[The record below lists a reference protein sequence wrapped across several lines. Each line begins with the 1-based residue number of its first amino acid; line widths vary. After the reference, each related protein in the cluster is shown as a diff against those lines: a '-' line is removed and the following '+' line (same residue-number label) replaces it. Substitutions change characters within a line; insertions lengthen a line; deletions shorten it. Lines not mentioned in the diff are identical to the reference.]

1 MAETEQDNALQI
13 DIRTYQPEDQPT
25 VDDLYVNGLL
35 EGAISPNDTGADID
49 HIAEGYLHDERANF
63 WVAEADG
70 KVVGMIGVAPD
81 TDHVAEIRRLRVYA
95 DCWGK
100 GIRTALLKTAVA
112 FCRHHG
118 YLKVVL
124 DTRYHRGE
132 AMQLFEDN
140 GFQHHRDRSVPG
152 KEQIEF
158 FFDIYRDHGGEED

>member
-1 MAETEQDNALQI
+1 MAETDQDNVLKVE
-13 DIRTYQPEDQPT
+13 IRTYQPEDQPA
-25 VDDLYVNGLL
+25 VDDLYINGLL
-35 EGAISPNDTGADID
+35 EGAIPPNDTGADID
-49 HIAEGYLHDERANF
+49 NIAGGYLNDERASF
-63 WVAEADG
+63 WVAQADG

-81 TDHVAEIRRLRVYA
+81 ADHIAEIRRLRVYPEY
-95 DCWGK
+95 WGK
-100 GIRTALLKTAVA
+100 GIRTALLNTAVA

-158 FFDIYRDHGGEED
+158 FFDIYRDPGTDDD